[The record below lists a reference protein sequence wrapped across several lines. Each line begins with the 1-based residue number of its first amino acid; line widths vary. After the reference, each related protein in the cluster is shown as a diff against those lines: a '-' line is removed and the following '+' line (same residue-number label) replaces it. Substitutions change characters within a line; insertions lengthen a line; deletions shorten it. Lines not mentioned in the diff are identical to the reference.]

1 VLEDW
6 LVPAGSGVSAPTQ
19 LLRYIRWRR
28 GGTRY
33 ELLTNVL
40 APTRLAADEALALYP
55 FRWSV
60 ERMYF
65 DLKTVLNLNR
75 VYAANP
81 NAVAM
86 QVYAAGLVY
95 NAMRMAQS
103 EAAAKLGVVPEEI
116 SPAKFFPRVAVACY
130 LYGLE
135 QQWARDL
142 YRRHPRTHFRLSRPD
157 AGGHVSRWRPFTSNL
172 GPTTAGTVDSA
183 PRGVPESPSLMCAVA
198 TSSSGYLSGGVPK
211 TSYVLPD
218 GGAERR
224 PTRARRR
231 LRGRYSPASWTSTRP
246 PCLSSHLRKIPRG
259 ESSSH
264 LTCNPRRPSLGP
276 A

>member
-1 VLEDW
+1 
-6 LVPAGSGVSAPTQ
+6 
-19 LLRYIRWRR
+19 LRYIRWRR

-40 APTRLAADEALALYP
+40 APTRLAAAEALALYP

-95 NAMRMAQS
+95 TAMRVAQS

-142 YRRHPRTHFRLSRPD
+142 HRRHPRTHFRLSRPRRRW
-157 AGGHVSRWRPFTSNL
+157 ACVPLAPIHVE
-172 GPTTAGTVDSA
+172 
-183 PRGVPESPSLMCAVA
+183 PRTDHRRHRRFCA
-198 TSSSGYLSGGVPK
+198 
-211 TSYVLPD
+211 
-218 GGAERR
+218 
-224 PTRARRR
+224 ARRTWKSFAHVRGGRKFIR
-231 LRGRYSPASWTSTRP
+231 LS
-246 PCLSSHLRKIPRG
+246 
-259 ESSSH
+259 
-264 LTCNPRRPSLGP
+264 
-276 A
+276 